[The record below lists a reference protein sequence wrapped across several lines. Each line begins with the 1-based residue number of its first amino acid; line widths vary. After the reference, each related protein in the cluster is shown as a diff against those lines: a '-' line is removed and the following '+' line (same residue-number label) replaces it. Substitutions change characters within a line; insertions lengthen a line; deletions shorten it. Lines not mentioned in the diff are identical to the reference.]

1 MVWQKFRTLKTEN
14 PIEDLQKGYSTQT
27 SLNWFYEQFTAIQDE
42 LNLRGWDNQVDTG
55 QNNNND
61 NRYFQWGSPLI
72 TDLWTGAQKRYRYY
86 IYASK
91 YKYFSSTTDSPYRFE
106 LWEDRNYDGSTAFD
120 PFYNNTNARIAGG
133 LDGGD
138 ALTTRK
144 LQFWESTETPQAML
158 CTSGAGHFLF
168 YWPGFTEC
176 YFYEA
181 LIPDDYR
188 FQNTIFPI
196 TNQASKYHY
205 GNPSNSY
212 AAPQAHIISH
222 RMSQGAGPEVSM
234 PGAVSTLYSDFWWL
248 SGNAAPL
255 YKQPA
260 TDVMYYQAAP
270 TTGGNPTFT
279 TSTSEVLAYKYVMST
294 IEYNN
299 EFYGS
304 HRDFWFNFGATAP
317 DWFSDYAPV

>member
-1 MVWQKFRTLKTEN
+1 MVWQKFRTLKTET
-14 PIEDLQKGYSTQT
+14 PLEDLQRGYSDPN
-27 SLNWFYEQFTAIQDE
+27 SLTWFFEQLSAIQDE
-42 LNLRGWDNQVDTG
+42 LNLRGWDNQTDAG
-55 QNNNND
+55 QNNNSQY
-61 NRYFQWGSPLI
+61 RYLQWGSPLI
-72 TDLWTGAQKRYRYY
+72 TDLFTGAQKRYRYY
-86 IYASK
+86 VLASIYNYYGNSDK
-91 YKYFSSTTDSPYRFE
+91 DPYRFD
-106 LWEDRNYDGSTAFD
+106 LWEDRNYDGSTGLDKFINSTSA
-120 PFYNNTNARIAGG
+120 NVSGG

-138 ALTTRK
+138 LKTTRK

-196 TNQASKYHY
+196 TNQEANYHY
-205 GNPSNSY
+205 GNPVNSY
-212 AAPQAHIISH
+212 GIPQAHIISQ
-222 RMSQGAGPEVSM
+222 RMSNGAGPEVSM
-234 PGAVSTLYSDFWWL
+234 PGAVSTLYSDFWWH
-248 SGNAAPL
+248 SPTAVPL

-270 TTGGNPTFT
+270 TGGGNPALS
-279 TSTSEVLAYKYVMST
+279 TSTSEAYAYKYEMQT

-304 HRDFWFNFGATAP
+304 HRNFWFNFGATAP
-317 DWFSDYAPV
+317 DWFSDYVAV